1 MRLLFARHG
10 ESEANVR
17 RVIANRGAGHPLT
30 ERGRAQAAELADG
43 VRAEAV
49 TRIVSSPSRRAAE
62 TAKVVRRVLRLPV
75 ELAEELRE
83 FDCGVYQGRSD
94 ADAWAA
100 HAHVQS
106 RWLAGQPE
114 ARLAGGESLI
124 DLKDR
129 FIPFVE
135 GLAASDARH
144 DEVVL
149 LIGHGG
155 LFLAVLPEILIGI
168 HPAVARERGLGHG
181 RVIVAEHQSVGRLTC
196 VDWPDDAR
204 SAQGP
209 PVQRETESRHRC

>member
-17 RVIANRGAGHPLT
+17 HVIANRGSGYPLT
-30 ERGRAQAAELADG
+30 ERGRAQAVELADA

-49 TRIVSSPSRRAAE
+49 TRIVSSPIRRAAE
-62 TAKVVRRVLRLPV
+62 TGEIVGRALGLPI
-75 ELAEELRE
+75 ELAEALRE
-83 FDCGVYQGRSD
+83 FDCGVYEGRSD
-94 ADAWAA
+94 DEAWAA

-106 RWLAGQPE
+106 RWLAGEPE
-114 ARLAGGESLI
+114 ARLDGGESMV

-135 GLAASDARH
+135 GLAASAAGP

-155 LFLAVLPEILIGI
+155 LFLGLLPEILVGI
-168 HPAVARERGLGHG
+168 DPAVARERGLGHG
-181 RVIVAEHQSVGRLTC
+181 RYIVAEPQSDGRWTC
-196 VDWPDDAR
+196 VDWP
-204 SAQGP
+204 G
-209 PVQRETESRHRC
+209 